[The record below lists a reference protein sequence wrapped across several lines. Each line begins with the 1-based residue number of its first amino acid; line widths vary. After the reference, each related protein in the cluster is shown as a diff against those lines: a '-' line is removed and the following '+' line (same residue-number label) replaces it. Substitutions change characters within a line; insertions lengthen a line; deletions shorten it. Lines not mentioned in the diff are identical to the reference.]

1 MGVIS
6 ENAIVQDGKRVAA
19 EWIRRLNED
28 EVFVFGSNKS
38 GCHGGG
44 AAYVAFKQFGA
55 VWGEGEGLFG
65 QSYALPTMEGP
76 EAMAKAVGRFIDFAR
91 QHGEKIFLVTAVGC
105 GIAGYS
111 PAEVAPLFADA
122 VGLENVFLPA
132 SFWKYLSNEK

>member
-1 MGVIS
+1 MDMNS

-19 EWIRRLNED
+19 EWIRKLNEG
-28 EVFVFGSNKS
+28 EVFVFGSNRS
-38 GCHGGG
+38 GSHGGG
-44 AAYVAFKQFGA
+44 AAYIAFKQFGA

-76 EAMAKAVGRFIDFAR
+76 EAMAEAVGRFIDFAR
-91 QHGEKIFLVTAVGC
+91 QHREKVFLVTAVGC
-105 GIAGYS
+105 GIAGYT

-132 SFWKYLSNEK
+132 SFWNYLSNEK